1 MNRHNSSK
9 LKIGFIGTGTTGTA
23 LAVQLSLNGYAVVAA
38 SDKTVS
44 STRRFADMVP
54 DCKIYQKNQAVADN
68 ADLVFITSPDDVIA
82 PIAASLKWH
91 SGQSVVHCSG
101 AASLD
106 ILAPAREDGANTG
119 AMHPLQT
126 FASVSQAI
134 DNIPGSTFGIEAD
147 EPLFSTLRDIALALG
162 GTWIKLGPGD
172 KVLYHAAAVLSCNYL
187 VTLVKLATDLY
198 KSFGVEPQ
206 QATEALMPLL
216 QGTLN
221 NISSVGIPE
230 CLTGPIARG
239 DTGTISKHISALEQ
253 SSPEALSAYLEMG
266 LQTIP
271 IALAKGKIDQKTSD
285 TLKTLIKEKQ
295 NERDAERQ
303 NPSRAGH

>member
-1 MNRHNSSK
+1 MSKQNSSK

-23 LAVQLSLNGYAVVAA
+23 LAVKLHAKGYHIVAA
-38 SDKTVS
+38 SDKNPS
-44 STRRFADMVP
+44 STRRFAEMVQ
-54 DCKIYQKNQAVADN
+54 DCKIYQKNQDVADN

-91 SGQSVVHCSG
+91 RGQSVVHCSG

-134 DNIPGSTFGIEAD
+134 ENIPGSTFGIEAD
-147 EPLFSTLRDIALALG
+147 EPLFSALRDMAIALG
-162 GTWIKLGPGD
+162 GSWIKLGPGD
-172 KVLYHAAAVLSCNYL
+172 KVLYHAAAVISCNYL
-187 VTLVKLATDLY
+187 VTLVKLATDLL
-198 KSFGVEPQ
+198 KSLGMDPE
-206 QATEALMPLL
+206 QATQALMPLL
-216 QGTLN
+216 KGTLN
-221 NISSVGIPE
+221 NISNIGIPE

-239 DTGTISKHISALEQ
+239 DTGTISKHISALKQ

-271 IALAKGKIDQKTSD
+271 LALAKGKIDKKTAD
-285 TLKTLIKEKQ
+285 ILKTLLKEKQ

-303 NPSRAGH
+303 NPSRASH

>member
-1 MNRHNSSK
+1 MSKQNSSK

-23 LAVQLSLNGYAVVAA
+23 LAVQLSLKGYAVVAA

-44 STRRFADMVP
+44 SARRFADMVP
-54 DCKIYQKNQAVADN
+54 SCRIYHKNQEVADN
-68 ADLVFITSPDDVIA
+68 ADLIFITSPDDVIA

-91 SGQSVVHCSG
+91 NGQSVVHCSG

-106 ILAPAREDGANTG
+106 ILTPAREDGANTG

-134 DNIPGSTFGIEAD
+134 SNMPGSTFGIEAD
-147 EPLFSTLRDIALALG
+147 EPLFSILRDMAVALE
-162 GTWIKLGPGD
+162 GTCVKLEPGD

-187 VTLVKLATDLY
+187 ITLVKLATDLL
-198 KSFGVEPQ
+198 KSLGMDPE
-206 QATEALMPLL
+206 QATQALMPLL
-216 QGTLN
+216 KGTLN
-221 NISSVGIPE
+221 NISNIGIPE

-239 DTGTISKHISALEQ
+239 DTGTINKHISALEQ
-253 SSPEALSAYLEMG
+253 SSPEALSTYLEMG

-271 IALAKGKIDQKTSD
+271 LALAKGKIDQKTAD
-285 TLKTLIKEKQ
+285 ILKTLLKEKQ
-295 NERDAERQ
+295 NERNAERQ
-303 NPSRAGH
+303 NPSRASY

>member
-1 MNRHNSSK
+1 MSKQNSPK

-23 LAVQLSLNGYAVVAA
+23 LAVQLSSAGYSVVAA

-44 STRRFADMVP
+44 STRRFAEMVP
-54 DCKIYQKNQAVADN
+54 DCKICQKNQVVADN
-68 ADLVFITSPDDVIA
+68 ADFVFITSPDDIIA

-126 FASVSQAI
+126 FAGVSQAI
-134 DNIPGSTFGIEAD
+134 DNIPGSTFAIEAD
-147 EPLFSTLRDIALALG
+147 EPLFSTLRDMAVALG
-162 GTWIKLGPGD
+162 GTWVKLGPGD
-172 KVLYHAAAVLSCNYL
+172 KVLYHAAAVISCNYL
-187 VTLVKLATDLY
+187 VTLVKLATDLW
-198 KSFGVEPQ
+198 KQFGVEPQ
-206 QATEALMPLL
+206 QATQALMPLL

-221 NISSVGIPE
+221 NISSVGIPD

-239 DTGTISKHISALEQ
+239 DTGTINKHISALEQ
-253 SSPEALSAYLEMG
+253 TSPEALFAYLEMG

-271 IALAKGKIDQKTSD
+271 VALAKGTLDKKTAD
-285 TLKTLIKEKQ
+285 ILKTLLKEKQ
-295 NERDAERQ
+295 NERDAERK
-303 NPSRAGH
+303 NPSRAGY

>member
-1 MNRHNSSK
+1 MSSQNSSK

-23 LAVQLSLNGYAVVAA
+23 LAVQLSLKGYAVVAA
-38 SDKTVS
+38 SDKTIS
-44 STRRFADMVP
+44 PTQRFAGMVP
-54 DCKIYQKNQAVADN
+54 DCRIYQKNQDVADN
-68 ADLVFITSPDDVIA
+68 ADLIFITSPDDVIA

-126 FASVSQAI
+126 FAGVSQAI
-134 DNIPGSTFGIEAD
+134 DNIPGSTFGIEAN
-147 EPLFSTLRDIALALG
+147 EPLFSILRDMAVALEG
-162 GTWIKLGPGD
+162 NYIKLEPGD

-187 VTLVKLATDLY
+187 ITLVKLSTDLL
-198 KSFGVEPQ
+198 KSLGMDPE
-206 QATEALMPLL
+206 QATQALMPLL
-216 QGTLN
+216 KGTLN
-221 NISSVGIPE
+221 NISNIGIPE

-239 DTGTISKHISALEQ
+239 DTGTINKHISALKQ

-271 IALAKGKIDQKTSD
+271 LSLAKGKIDKKTAD
-285 TLKTLIKEKQ
+285 TLKTLLKEKQ

-303 NPSRAGH
+303 NPSRASY

>member
-1 MNRHNSSK
+1 MSRQESSK

-23 LAVQLSLNGYAVVAA
+23 LAVKLHAAGYSIVAA
-38 SDKTVS
+38 SDKNIPS
-44 STRRFADMVP
+44 IQRFTEMVP
-54 DCKIYQKNQAVADN
+54 DCMIYRKNQDVADN

-91 SGQSVVHCSG
+91 SGQSVAHCSG

-106 ILAPAREDGANTG
+106 ILAPAREDGAVTG

-126 FASVSQAI
+126 FAGISQAI
-134 DNIPGSTFGIEAD
+134 ANIPGSTFAIEGD
-147 EPLFSTLRDIALALG
+147 EPLFSTLRDMAVALG
-162 GTWIKLGPGD
+162 GSWVKLEGGD

-187 VTLVKLATDLY
+187 VTLVKLATDLW
-198 KSFGVEPQ
+198 KSFGVNPQ
-206 QATEALMPLL
+206 QATQALMPLL

-221 NISSVGIPE
+221 NISSVGIPD

-239 DTGTISKHISALEQ
+239 DTGTIRKHLAALEQ
-253 SSPEALSAYLEMG
+253 SSPEALDAYLEMG

-271 IALAKGKIDQKTSD
+271 IALEKGKLDSKTAD
-285 TLKTLIKEKQ
+285 ILKTLLKEKQ
-295 NERDAERQ
+295 NERNAERQ

>member
-1 MNRHNSSK
+1 MNKQNSSK

-23 LAVQLSLNGYAVVAA
+23 LAVKLHAKGYHIVAA
-38 SDKTVS
+38 SDKNPS
-44 STRRFADMVP
+44 STRRFAEMVP
-54 DCKIYQKNQAVADN
+54 DCRIYQKNQDVAEN

-91 SGQSVVHCSG
+91 RGQSVVHCSG

-147 EPLFSTLRDIALALG
+147 EPLFSTLRDMAVALEG
-162 GTWIKLGPGD
+162 NWVKLEAGD

-187 VTLVKLATDLY
+187 ITLVKLATDLWQ
-198 KSFGVEPQ
+198 SFGVDPQ
-206 QATEALMPLL
+206 QATQALMPLL
-216 QGTLN
+216 KGTLN
-221 NISSVGIPE
+221 NISNVGIPE

-239 DTGTISKHISALEQ
+239 DTGTINKHISALEK
-253 SSPEALSAYLEMG
+253 SAPEALDAYLEMG

-271 IALAKGKIDQKTSD
+271 IALEKGKLDSKTAS
-285 TLKTLIKEKQ
+285 TIKTLLKEKQ
-295 NERDAERQ
+295 NERNAERQ
-303 NPSRAGH
+303 NPSRASY

>member
-23 LAVQLSLNGYAVVAA
+23 LAVQLSLKGYAVVAA
-38 SDKTVS
+38 SDRTVS
-44 STRRFADMVP
+44 STRRFAGMVP
-54 DCKIYQKNQAVADN
+54 DCKIYQKNQDVADN
-68 ADLVFITSPDDVIA
+68 ADIIFITSPDDVIA

-91 SGQSVVHCSG
+91 IGQSVVHCSG

-147 EPLFSTLRDIALALG
+147 EPLFSILRDIALALG

-198 KSFGVEPQ
+198 KSFGIEPQ
-206 QATEALMPLL
+206 QATKALMPLL

-239 DTGTISKHISALEQ
+239 DTGTISKHISALDQ

-271 IALAKGKIDQKTSD
+271 IALAKGKIDQKTAD

-303 NPSRAGH
+303 NPSRAGY

>member
-1 MNRHNSSK
+1 MSSQNSSK

-23 LAVQLSLNGYAVVAA
+23 LAVQLSLKGYAVVAA
-38 SDKTVS
+38 SDRTVS
-44 STRRFADMVP
+44 STRRFAGMVP
-54 DCKIYQKNQAVADN
+54 NCRIYQKNQDVADN
-68 ADLVFITSPDDVIA
+68 ADLIFITSPDDVIA

-106 ILAPAREDGANTG
+106 ILAPAKEDGANTG

-126 FASVSQAI
+126 FANVSQAI
-134 DNIPGSTFGIEAD
+134 DNIPGSTFGIEAN
-147 EPLFSTLRDIALALG
+147 EPLFSTLRDMAVALEG
-162 GTWIKLGPGD
+162 NYIKLEPGD

-187 VTLVKLATDLY
+187 ITLVKLSTDLL
-198 KSFGVEPQ
+198 KSLGMDPE
-206 QATEALMPLL
+206 QATQALMPLL
-216 QGTLN
+216 KGTLN
-221 NISSVGIPE
+221 NISNIGIPE

-253 SSPEALSAYLEMG
+253 SSPEALSVYLEMG

-271 IALAKGKIDQKTSD
+271 LALAKGKIDKKTAD
-285 TLKTLIKEKQ
+285 TLKTLLKEKQ

-303 NPSRAGH
+303 NPSRASH